1 MSRSRPGLP
10 TRVLHWIGG
19 HERATL
25 IGLALVSGGL
35 WGFVELA
42 GEVME
47 GDTRAFDEWLLL
59 RLRTPDDLTDPIGPG
74 WFEELGR
81 DVTALGGVGVLVFVT
96 LAVVGYLLLR
106 RSRALALYTTVA
118 VGGGILL
125 SSLLK
130 EFFDRSRPDLVPHE
144 TVVYTSSF
152 PSGHSMMSAV
162 VYLTLGAMLAR
173 IQPWTRLKA
182 YLLLVAAFI
191 TISVGS
197 SRVYLGVHWPTDVL
211 AGWAGGAAWAVACW
225 LVLRRL
231 QRRGDVE
238 GDEGEGLPDMEEEG
252 APSLAPPSVPV
263 RR

>member
-1 MSRSRPGLP
+1 MSPSSLLMRI
-10 TRVLHWIGG
+10 LHWIGG

-25 IGLALVSGGL
+25 IGLAVVSGGL
-35 WGFVELA
+35 WGFVALA
-42 GEVME
+42 DEVME
-47 GDTRAFDEWLLL
+47 GETATFDEWLLL
-59 RLRTPDDLTDPIGPG
+59 LLRSPGDLSDPIGPG
-74 WFEELGR
+74 WFEETAR

-96 LAVVGYLLLR
+96 LAVVGYLLLK
-106 RSRALALYTTVA
+106 RSRGLALYTSVA

-125 SSLLK
+125 STLLK

-173 IQPWTRLKA
+173 IQPQTRLKA

-191 TISVGS
+191 TVSVGA

-225 LVLRRL
+225 LILRKL

-238 GDEGEGLPDMEEEG
+238 GAAGEGLPDAEGQGATEG
-252 APSLAPPSVPV
+252 AAPGPLSV

>member
-1 MSRSRPGLP
+1 MSRSPASLFLRI
-10 TRVLHWIGG
+10 LHWVGG

-25 IGLALVSGGL
+25 VGLALVSAGL

-47 GDTRAFDEWLLL
+47 GDTAAFDEWLLL
-59 RLRTPDDLTDPIGPG
+59 KLRTPDDRTNPIGPG
-74 WFEELGR
+74 WFEEMGR

-173 IQPWTRLKA
+173 IQAHVRLKA
-182 YLLLVAAFI
+182 YILLVAAFI
-191 TISVGS
+191 TVSVGS

-238 GDEGEGLPDMEEEG
+238 GDEGEGLPSMEDAG
-252 APSLAPPSVPV
+252 GRPV
-263 RR
+263 